1 MKKIFVLI
9 SLVSMVLIASLVGL
23 RNSGNSGEKSS
34 YHGKATLV
42 IRTLG
47 NTTEEKL
54 DINGLNALEILQQ
67 NHNIEVTESWP
78 NKFIK
83 CIDDVCAK
91 SEFWWQ
97 FFVNGKLT
105 LNSLDKY
112 YPKGGD
118 IISLK
123 YGGEE

>member
-9 SLVSMVLIASLVGL
+9 SLISMVLIASLVGL

-34 YHGKATLV
+34 YQGKATLV

-54 DINGLNALEILQQ
+54 DINGLNALEILKK

-78 NKFIK
+78 NKFVK
-83 CIDDVCAK
+83 CVDDVCAK
-91 SEFWWQ
+91 GEFWWQ
-97 FFVNGKLT
+97 FSVNGKLA
-105 LNSLDKY
+105 LESLGNY
-112 YPKGGD
+112 YPKDRD
-118 IISLK
+118 IILLK
-123 YGGEE
+123 YGEEE

>member
-1 MKKIFVLI
+1 M
-9 SLVSMVLIASLVGL
+9 
-23 RNSGNSGEKSS
+23 
-34 YHGKATLV
+34 V

-54 DINGLNALEILQQ
+54 DINGLNALEMLKK
-67 NHNIEVTESWP
+67 NHDIKVTESWP

-97 FFVNGKLT
+97 FSVNGKLT
-105 LNSLDKY
+105 LKSLDNY

-118 IISLK
+118 VILLK
-123 YGGEE
+123 YGEEE

>member
-1 MKKIFVLI
+1 
-9 SLVSMVLIASLVGL
+9 MVLIASLVGL

-34 YHGKATLV
+34 YQGKATLV

-83 CIDDVCAK
+83 CVDDVCAK

-97 FFVNGKLT
+97 FFVNEKVVLK
-105 LNSLDKY
+105 SLDNY
-112 YPKGGD
+112 YPKEGD
-118 IISLK
+118 VILLK
-123 YGGEE
+123 YGEEE